1 MIKENKMNIEMRWDK
16 LVVPAE
22 TYSERNL
29 LIELTALGQA
39 KEKNKK
45 RPPVNLAL
53 VIDRSG
59 SMEGSYIEAAKIAA
73 KGIADRLTT
82 RDRLSLVSFDD
93 EIITHFSNLSMGSAG
108 RRRAKSTI
116 AELYARSATNLSG
129 GWFEGARCVTEAIDD
144 DNFQSGHVFVL
155 SDGMA
160 NRGIT
165 DPEELNMHA
174 QELASRGVYTSA
186 AGIGAHY
193 SPLQL
198 DALAEGGAGRLHDT
212 ETEEDI
218 IDVVLGELG
227 EISNTVARNVELH
240 IRSPRGVRLECLSS
254 MREHRSGNLL
264 QINLGMMQLNRMK
277 TVPLLTEVSELSK
290 GKELPFEAYVIWED
304 VDSGEQLRSATMNSV
319 LRAVSAREEE
329 KANVDTE
336 VVRKFADLWEA
347 SLAYEG
353 MILNEQKNYQGARM
367 LYASQIKNY
376 SEMVDCLE
384 DGDSRVDNYELAG
397 KRMGREW
404 KGRSKLK
411 SFDLA
416 KKEML
421 SEPDLLKKD
430 SGNWRDRLSE

>member
-1 MIKENKMNIEMRWDK
+1 MIKKNKMNIEMRWDK
-16 LVVPAE
+16 LVLPAE
-22 TYSERNL
+22 TCSERNL

-39 KEKNKK
+39 KQKNKK

-59 SMEGSYIEAAKIAA
+59 SMEGTYIEAAKIAA
-73 KGIADRLTT
+73 KGIANRLTT

-93 EIITHFSNLSMGSAG
+93 EIITHFSNLSMDSVG

-116 AELYARSATNLSG
+116 AELYARGSTNLSA
-129 GWFEGARCVTEAIDD
+129 GWFEGANCVTEAIDD
-144 DNFQSGHVFVL
+144 DNFQNGHVLVL

-160 NRGIT
+160 NVGIK

-212 ETEEDI
+212 ETAEDI

-227 EISNTVARNVELH
+227 EISNTVARHVSLF

-254 MREHRSGNLL
+254 TREFKSGNFLG
-264 QINLGMMQLNRMK
+264 IPLGMMQLNRMK
-277 TVPLLTEVSELSK
+277 TVALLTEVSELSK
-290 GKELPFEAYVIWED
+290 GKELPFEAYVTWED
-304 VDSGEQLRSATMNSV
+304 VDSGEQHQSVTVNSV
-319 LRAVSAREEE
+319 LQVVSTREAE
-329 KANVDTE
+329 KTEVNTE
-336 VVRKFADLWEA
+336 VVRKLADLREA
-347 SLAYEG
+347 SMAYKG
-353 MILNEQKNYQGARM
+353 MILNEQHNYDAANM
-367 LYASQIKNY
+367 LYKSDLESF
-376 SEMVDCLE
+376 SEMVGSLE
-384 DGDSRVDNYELAG
+384 DGDDRVSRHKLAG
-397 KRMGREW
+397 KRMAREW

-416 KKEML
+416 KKKML
-421 SEPDLLKKD
+421 NEQELLRKD
-430 SGNWRDRLSE
+430 SGNWHDRLSE

>member
-1 MIKENKMNIEMRWDK
+1 MIKDKKMIIEMRWDK
-16 LVVPAE
+16 LGVPAD
-22 TYSERNL
+22 TCSERSL
-29 LIELTALGQA
+29 LIELTALGQL

-59 SMEGSYIEAAKIAA
+59 SMEGTYIEAAKIAA

-82 RDRLSLVSFDD
+82 RDRLSLVSFDY
-93 EIITHFSNLSMGSAG
+93 EIITHFSNLSMDSVG

-116 AELYARSATNLSG
+116 AELYARSATNLSA
-129 GWFEGARCVTEAIDD
+129 GWFEGAHCVTKAIDD
-144 DNFQSGHVFVL
+144 DNFQNGHVLVL

-160 NRGIT
+160 NQGII

-254 MREHRSGNLL
+254 MREDRSGNLL
-264 QINLGMMQLNRMK
+264 QINLGTMQLNRRK
-277 TVPLLTEVSELSK
+277 TVALLKEVSELSK
-290 GKELPFEAYVIWED
+290 GKELPFEAYVTWED
-304 VDSGEQLRSATMNSV
+304 IDSGEQLRSAAVNSV
-319 LRAVSAREEE
+319 LRAVSDREEE

-353 MILNEQKNYQGARM
+353 MILNEQKNYQGVSE
-367 LYASQIKNY
+367 LYESNLECF
-376 SEMVDCLE
+376 SEMVGSLE
-384 DGDSRVDNYELAG
+384 DGDSRMNRHELAV
-397 KRMGREW
+397 KRMGKEW

-421 SEPDLLKKD
+421 SEPDLLQKD